1 MDDYS
6 ALVGFRFPGGDYRIQ
21 PYRHWLACDA
31 IGADPRAFSDTAHP
45 LFVYYAA
52 IGGMG
57 MSLESLFELCGAGP
71 DTPQPM
77 LGETSLELE
86 RPLSIDDTYRVSG
99 TITDVRRRSGQ
110 RAGLM
115 DLITAVFELSGPD
128 GQEQARCSIV
138 FVFPRQAS

>member
-31 IGADPRAFSDTAHP
+31 IGADPRTFSDAAHP

-77 LGETSLELE
+77 LGETSLEILT
-86 RPLSIDDTYRVSG
+86 PLSIGDTYRVSG
-99 TITDVRRRSGQ
+99 TIEEVRRRSGQ
-110 RAGLM
+110 RVGPM
-115 DLITAVFELSGPD
+115 DLITAAFDVHDPD
-128 GQEQARCSIV
+128 ESVRARCRIV
-138 FVFPRQAS
+138 FVFPRQLS

>member
-6 ALVGFRFPGGDYRIQ
+6 ALVGYRFPGGDYRIQ

-31 IGADPRAFSDTAHP
+31 IGANPRAFSDAAHP

-57 MSLESLFELCGAGP
+57 MSLESLFELCGAGS

-77 LGETSLELE
+77 LGETSLEIE
-86 RPLSIDDTYRVSG
+86 TPLVIDATYRVSG
-99 TITDVRRRSGQ
+99 TITEVRRRSGQ
-110 RAGLM
+110 RIGLM
-115 DLITAVFELSGPD
+115 DLITAVFELREAG
-128 GQEQARCSIV
+128 GEVHARCGIV
-138 FVFPRQAS
+138 FVFPRQPS